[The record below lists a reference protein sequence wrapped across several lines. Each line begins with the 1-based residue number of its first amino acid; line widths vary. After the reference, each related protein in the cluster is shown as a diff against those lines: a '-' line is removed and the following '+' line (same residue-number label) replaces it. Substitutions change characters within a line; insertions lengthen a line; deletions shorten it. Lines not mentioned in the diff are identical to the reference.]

1 MADVEKKIFYTIGC
15 GSLQTNVL
23 ISHLN
28 RKRIKTVIDVRETPK
43 SQKRPWFNR
52 KRLSKDISKTKMVY
66 IWIGDKLGA
75 SSWETG
81 GNSRNELQVAIRTSR
96 QPICFLGLRADPKE
110 DHRIQIAQYIET
122 QGIGKVKHLEVQSA
136 FKVKSVDHSA
146 SWKEL
151 NGGAEGQIESF
162 QRKMLQEIQEVE
174 DETLPNFYINTEFAV
189 KLDQQTILLWRRNL
203 TSDVQGLIQNISE
216 LPFTRPLRQITAST
230 GVRQEFQ
237 EHHSEI
243 WLSNEYHRSDRRRV
257 GDPIFSADPIPDFLE
272 PLILEIQDITA
283 CTFNGIQIYR
293 EPKGAHPK
301 DGPHTYA
308 TELGLAEFPI
318 IAMISLGYERTFRLH
333 STKSSRLIDIPLIS
347 GSLIVLGGAIK
358 QNWLYSIPRDSNKA
372 DTERFL
378 LVLQMYKND
387 SLKI

>member
-1 MADVEKKIFYTIGC
+1 MADIEKKIFYTIGC

-28 RKRIKTVIDVRETPK
+28 RKRIKTIIDVRQTPT

-52 KRLSKDISKTKMVY
+52 KRLSKDFSKTKMVY
-66 IWIGDKLGA
+66 IWVGDKLGA
-75 SSWETG
+75 SSWESKET
-81 GNSRNELQVAIRTSR
+81 SRNELQVAIRTNR

-110 DHRIQIAQYIET
+110 DHRIHIAQYIEA
-122 QGIGKVKHLEVQSA
+122 QEIGKVQHLEVQSA
-136 FKVKSVDHSA
+136 FKVKCVNHSV

-151 NGGAEGQIESF
+151 NSGAEGQFDVF
-162 QRKMLQEIQEVE
+162 QEKMLQEMQD
-174 DETLPNFYINTEFAV
+174 DETLPNFYVNTEFSL
-189 KLDQQTILLWRRNL
+189 KLDQQTILLWRRNF
-203 TSDVQGLIQNISE
+203 TSDVQSLIENISE
-216 LPFTRPLRQITAST
+216 LSFIRPLRQITAST

-257 GDPIFSADPIPDFLE
+257 GDPIFPAEPIPSFLE
-272 PLILEIQDITA
+272 PLIREIQDITA
-283 CTFNGIQIYR
+283 CTFNGIQIYC

-308 TELGLAEFPI
+308 TELGLAELPI
-318 IAMISLGYERTFRLH
+318 IAMIPLGYERTFRLH
-333 STKSSRLIDIPLIS
+333 STKSSQLVDIPLIS

-387 SLKI
+387 SLRI